1 MKFLVIPGTSFL
13 GPSLL
18 GLPGPG
24 SQGPGE
30 LQTVPGARQGSPRG
44 APGWTELRLAPPM
57 APEPGGSLG
66 STKEVLGQDFLGFH
80 WISKDSVRI
89 SLGFH

>member
-1 MKFLVIPGTSFL
+1 MKFIVIPGTSFL

-44 APGWTELRLAPPM
+44 APGWTELRLAPRG
-57 APEPGGSLG
+57 PEGGALG
-66 STKEVLGQDFLGFH
+66 TTKEVLGFH
-80 WISKDSVRI
+80 RI
-89 SLGFH
+89 SGFLTDFCRIS